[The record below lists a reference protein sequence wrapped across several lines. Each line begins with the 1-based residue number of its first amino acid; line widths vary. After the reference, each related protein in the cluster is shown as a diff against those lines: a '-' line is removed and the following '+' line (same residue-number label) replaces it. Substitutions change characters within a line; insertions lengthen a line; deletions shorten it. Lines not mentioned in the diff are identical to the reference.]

1 MRTLSLKLLA
11 ACLLALPA
19 AAGAGELESKLAAA
33 AGKLAAAAE
42 AKGLLPATLAI
53 FPFQADKKLTD
64 KKVNFAVSEILT
76 KNFLK
81 LGKFT
86 VVERAQLEEVMKEQK
101 LGLSGAVDSGT
112 AADIGKLAGA
122 RLLVLGNVIQLG
134 KSYQLTSKLVDAQTG
149 EMLASEIAEVPVKT
163 FDEDADRYLVLVP
176 DTQSVGVF
184 LGLGYGFASASKLG
198 PQSFETL
205 TLTPTNAE
213 LAQGIYS
220 FGVRYWPKPRWMVQ
234 LDYSSVASTF
244 GSGTENLYTT
254 EAAVTGPSGRFKTGY
269 TGFLLRAS
277 LGRSSKVTGP
287 LTWHNGAG
295 VSFYSLDTLG
305 MDKQEQSVYGLYTVR
320 MNTDFQGDFVTPF
333 LRTGLEWR
341 PQARFGWSVFANM
354 NLLSGDFTQS
364 VYVTKAGS
372 ETRHKLELWKTTLP
386 RFYADTSVA
395 LYF

>member
-1 MRTLSLKLLA
+1 MRSLYLKLLA
-11 ACLLALPA
+11 VWLLSLPA
-19 AAGAGELESKLAAA
+19 AAVAGELDSRLAAA
-33 AGKLAAAAE
+33 AGKLASAAE
-42 AKGLLPATLAI
+42 ARDLMPSTLAI

-76 KNFLK
+76 KSFLK

-122 RLLVLGNVIQLG
+122 RLLVLGNVIQMG
-134 KSYQLTSKLVDAQTG
+134 KSYQLTAKLVDAQTG
-149 EMLASEIAEVPVKT
+149 EMVASEITELPVKT

-184 LGLGYGFASASKLG
+184 LNLGYGFASTSKLG

-213 LAQGIYS
+213 LSQGLFG
-220 FGVRYWPKPRWMVQ
+220 FGVRYWPRPRWMVQ
-234 LDYSSVASTF
+234 LDYSSVASSF

-254 EAAVTGPSGRFKTGY
+254 DSAVTGPAGKFKTGY
-269 TGFLLRAS
+269 AGMLLRAS
-277 LGRSSKVTGP
+277 LDRSSKISGP

-295 VSFYSLDTLG
+295 VAFYALDSLG
-305 MDKQEQSVYGLYTVR
+305 MDKQDQSVYGVYTVR

-333 LRTGLEWR
+333 LRTGVEWR
-341 PQARFGWSVFANM
+341 PQARFGWSLFANL
-354 NLLSGDFTQS
+354 NLLARNFTQS
-364 VYVTKAGS
+364 VYVTKSGS
-372 ETRHKLELWKTTLP
+372 DTRHELELWKTTVP
-386 RFYADTSVA
+386 RLYIDTSVA